1 MGVNDVSISRSV
13 KSESNGNSNDVLVQ
27 QNHDRQTGALF
38 ETMLHLTT
46 VIHTFIF
53 AFLVLILY
61 ICFSTEWSF
70 FVWHPFLMTIGVSL
84 IN

>member
-1 MGVNDVSISRSV
+1 MTEEPQKIAVRPKNGDVPPPPQSSSSV
-13 KSESNGNSNDVLVQ
+13 
-27 QNHDRQTGALF
+27 HRHQTSALF

-61 ICFSTEWSF
+61 ICFANEWSF
-70 FVWHPFLMTIGVSL
+70 FVWHPFLMTIAVS
-84 IN
+84 